1 MATFDNEQFFSDIET
16 QDLGGFDVDTFFD
29 TLGSEP
35 NVAIEAPQVDPE
47 SFSSS
52 VGRGVQGLISSAG
65 GASEALGELTGIETI
80 TQWGQEVR
88 NNAILEMQK
97 YGQSGAPNFLDAE
110 TPEDYVAF
118 TKEALGNVLPSIGV
132 SSSAGLAGYKLGG
145 IRGAAIGALVT
156 SGVLGAGEIQNLI
169 KQLNPEARNPLAS
182 LLGGA
187 VMGSL
192 DLIGLKSIAG
202 PVIRRLGIDGA
213 EDVVV
218 KELVRKGAS
227 QKVAEDTAK
236 AFFTEAT
243 TEAAQE
249 AVKQSV
255 ARSATDE
262 EQIYADQVDDL
273 VNAFMAGGIG
283 GAAIG
288 APLSIRS
295 AAFDTTL
302 KEPTEVVEKE
312 IEAPTDIKRIYKAVA
327 SRPTDVLEHYK
338 FQSPAFASILDDL
351 RIDDRQKTG
360 VVPDTVKDL
369 EENYRAIGAF
379 IDEASRGLTKK
390 EITELGHK
398 YAKGERSHP
407 FQQAMAKVGG
417 ILGIKGQKLFNT
429 EIRENWIYSMLD
441 KNKILKNK
449 EAFERDFAPYI
460 DPNPVVAHKKLES
473 FYEELNSDGDSVT
486 AMIDNQRLFAENSK
500 GREEYQDFIDNPTDY
515 KYQTLVNKLKNKHG
529 VRRNASMEASRYF
542 PQVPQ
547 HIVEGWVAGDP
558 KERMIAAIQKGSRRI
573 AYAEKFGANNEKL
586 NTRILMAIKETA
598 QAGNPISHSDIN
610 YLYKL
615 LDAYQGVHG
624 QVTNNAWR
632 QAQATLN
639 TVGSVSMLPLA
650 TLSSFVEMFN
660 IGIKFNTLTMLESMI
675 PAIRTAARQLV
686 ETRFKSLPLSEMS
699 KQMQASNITFAASQ
713 HVIAQRMTDVATTKW
728 QASLQNKFFKFNGL
742 AYWTHFM
749 RIWAAHAS
757 KIAIK
762 DDLTIVGRDPRPTT
776 KRKAD
781 ALQRLYHVGIDP
793 VAYLNGTRKVQKEME
808 DTAVRRLVHDI
819 VLEPHALVRPIWM
832 SNGNIA
838 VLAQLKGYPTMFT
851 NTILP
856 MLLDKINP
864 NKVGGYNAVM
874 GMVDTAFII
883 GGALLMGAFQ
893 DELKRAIKG
902 QGEDD
907 RDDVQYTIDILER
920 TLMPIQL
927 GYLTNMFKAATY
939 QSDPST
945 TILGP
950 SASLLN
956 DTVRTMTKV
965 ADEGGSEA
973 LTEWLI
979 KRTPLSPWAGV
990 LVE

>member
-65 GASEALGELTGIETI
+65 GASEALGELTGIETL

-88 NNAILEMQK
+88 NNAILDMQK
-97 YGQSGAPNFLDAE
+97 YGQSSAPNFLDAE
-110 TPEDYVAF
+110 TPEDYISF
-118 TKEALGNVLPSIGV
+118 SKEALGNVLPSLGV

-156 SGVLGAGEIQNLI
+156 SGLLGAGEIQNLI
-169 KQLNPEARNPLAS
+169 KQLNPEAKNPLAA
-182 LLGGA
+182 LVGGS

-192 DLIGLKSIAG
+192 DLIGLKGIAG
-202 PVIRRLGIDGA
+202 PVIKRLGIDGA
-213 EDVVV
+213 QDAVI
-218 KELVRKGAS
+218 KELVNKGAS

-262 EQIYADQVDDL
+262 EQIYQGQIDDL
-273 VNAFMAGGIG
+273 VNSFMAGGIG

-288 APLSIRS
+288 GPLAIRS

-302 KEPTEVVEKE
+302 KEPTEIVEKE
-312 IEAPTDIKRIYKAVA
+312 TEAPTDIKRIYKAVA

-379 IDEASRGLTKK
+379 IDEASRGLSNK
-390 EITELGHK
+390 EIVELGHK

-417 ILGIKGQKLFNT
+417 ILGMKGQELFDT

-441 KNKILKNK
+441 KDKILKNK
-449 EAFERDFAPYI
+449 QAFERDFGPYI
-460 DPNPVVAHKKLES
+460 GENPSEVRKKLDNFYTELES
-473 FYEELNSDGDSVT
+473 EGDSVT
-486 AMIDNQRLFAENSK
+486 ALVDNQKLFSDSAK
-500 GREEYQDFIDNPTDY
+500 GREEYQNFLENPDAMA
-515 KYQTLVNKLKNKHG
+515 YQRLAQKLRNSQS
-529 VRRNASMEASRYF
+529 VRRNASMEATRYF

-547 HIVEGWVAGDP
+547 AVVENWTAGNP

-586 NTRILMAIKETA
+586 NERILRAIQETKNSN
-598 QAGNPISHSDIN
+598 NPLTHDDIK

-615 LDAYQGVHG
+615 LDAYQGIHG

-639 TVGSVSMLPLA
+639 TVGSVSMLPLS

-660 IGIKFNTLTMLESMI
+660 IGIKFNTMTMLESMI

-686 ETRFKSLPLSEMS
+686 ESRFKSLPLSEMS

-728 QASLQNKFFKFNGL
+728 QAAVQNKFFKLNGL
-742 AYWTHFM
+742 SYWTHFM

-757 KIAIK
+757 KIAIN

-776 KRKAD
+776 QRKAA

-793 VAYLNGTRKVQKEME
+793 VAYLNGNRKAQKEME

-832 SNGNIA
+832 SNGNIS

-956 DTVRTMTKV
+956 DSVRTMTKV

-979 KRTPLSPWAGV
+979 KRTPLSPWAGA